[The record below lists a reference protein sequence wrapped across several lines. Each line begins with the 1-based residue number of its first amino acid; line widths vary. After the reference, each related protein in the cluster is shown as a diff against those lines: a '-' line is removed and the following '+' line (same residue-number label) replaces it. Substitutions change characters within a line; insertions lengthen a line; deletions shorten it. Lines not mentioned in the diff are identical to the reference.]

1 MKMISLVF
9 RDDLVT
15 VGLSLRSGIATSPV
29 DTAQLWNTTADL
41 FRFIQRW
48 ADEARA
54 DDWELFLVDLSF
66 IQFLCRRIE
75 AETGKLPEVIVEE
88 RVNTMVTILNGRE
101 EGQIVIGTRRLN
113 AAADPV
119 KRACLNV
126 WRATCKDEGLTL
138 TIRMKKDLSSAAA
151 HFLAQHDIPTSRL
164 ATLTILALAQANPA
178 DLSSKRISLGLHAIL
193 TEIQRLYGMKYAE
206 NTRESIRRDVIAPML
221 RAGLLLLNPDEPKLQ
236 RHHPR
241 THYALTQAAFDDLC
255 QALFQ

>member
-48 ADEARA
+48 ADETRA

-75 AETGKLPEVIVEE
+75 AETGRLPEVFLEE
-88 RVNTMVTILNGRE
+88 HENTLVTTLNGWE
-101 EGQIVIGTRRLN
+101 EGQVVIGMSRLKTVDN
-113 AAADPV
+113 PE
-119 KRACLNV
+119 KRACLEG
-126 WRATCKDEGLTL
+126 WRKACNAEGLLL

-151 HFLAQHDIPTSRL
+151 YFLAKHDPGLQIGHPNHTGVRSGRSHQRQTW
-164 ATLTILALAQANPA
+164 AAQPPGQDPVSAWGQV
-178 DLSSKRISLGLHAIL
+178 RREHARVAS
-193 TEIQRLYGMKYAE
+193 QRC
-206 NTRESIRRDVIAPML
+206 D
-221 RAGLLLLNPDEPKLQ
+221 RA
-236 RHHPR
+236 H
-241 THYALTQAAFDDLC
+241 AASW
-255 QALFQ
+255 AAVA